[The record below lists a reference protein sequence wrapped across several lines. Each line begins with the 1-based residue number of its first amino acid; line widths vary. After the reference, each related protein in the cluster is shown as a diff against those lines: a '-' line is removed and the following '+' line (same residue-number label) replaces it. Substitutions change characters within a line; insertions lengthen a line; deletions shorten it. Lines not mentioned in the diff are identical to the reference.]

1 MASGAFE
8 PLLLPNG
15 TWLKNRI
22 GKAAMEE
29 KMSDVQRHC
38 QPSPGL
44 LGLYSAWGKGGA
56 GLILSGNIM
65 LDPTAMSCPGDVL
78 LAPDVEPLDESR
90 WREWVQATRSGGA
103 QFWFQLNHPG
113 RQIKKGAGLPVY
125 APSAVKM
132 DMGSFSNMFQTP
144 IAMTEA
150 QIHDVISRFTW
161 AAEKAEQLGAD
172 GVEIHAAHGYLISQF
187 LSPLSN
193 RRTDQW
199 GGPLEN
205 RARLLFEVV
214 KSVRAKVS
222 PKFGVGVK
230 INTADFQRGGFD
242 VDDLFWVA
250 KQLNNYQLDLLEI
263 SGGNY
268 ESPVMATGVA
278 QDDKASSTARREAYF
293 LQVAAQLKDVVQMPV
308 MVTGGISRKAVVE
321 EVVGTGTQLI
331 AGVGTAMGLVPDLP
345 NRWARGEDPAPALS
359 RSRILPKPLAAVAK
373 TSCVQ
378 VSFHMIG
385 RGWRPWK
392 GVWPVLALLVVNA
405 IESRQMRVYKK
416 WVHQQF
422 GQKHKHL

>member
-1 MASGAFE
+1 MDSAAFE

-44 LGLYSAWGKGGA
+44 LRLYTTWGQGGA

-65 LDPTAMSCPGDVL
+65 IDPTAMSCPGDVL
-78 LAPDVEPLDESR
+78 LAPDVGPLDESR
-90 WREWVQATRSGGA
+90 WREWIQVTRGGGA
-103 QFWFQLNHPG
+103 QFWLQLNHPG
-113 RQIKKGAGLPVY
+113 RQVRKGAELPVY
-125 APSAVKM
+125 APSAIRL
-132 DMGSFSNMFQTP
+132 DMGSFSNMFETP

-150 QIHDVISRFTW
+150 QLHDVIARFTW
-161 AAEKAEQLGAD
+161 AAQKAEALGAD
-172 GVEIHAAHGYLISQF
+172 GIEIHAAHGYLISQF

-193 RRTDQW
+193 KRTDRW
-199 GGPLEN
+199 GGSLEN

-214 KSVRAKVS
+214 RSVRAKVS
-222 PKFGVGVK
+222 SRFGVGVK
-230 INTADFQRGGFD
+230 INSADFQRGGFE

-250 KQLNNYQLDLLEI
+250 RQLNNHQLDLLEI
-263 SGGNY
+263 SGGSY

-278 QDDKASSTARREAYF
+278 PTEKTSGTANREAYF
-293 LQVAAQLKDVVQMPV
+293 LEVAERLKEIAAIPV
-308 MVTGGISRKAVVE
+308 MVTGGISRKAVME
-321 EVVGTGTQLI
+321 EVVGAGARLI

-345 NRWARGEDPAPALS
+345 NRWARGEDPAPVLS
-359 RSRILPKPLAAVAK
+359 RSRILPKPLAAAAK
-373 TSCVQ
+373 TSSVQ

-385 RGWRPWK
+385 RGWRWRPWK
-392 GVWPVLALLVVNA
+392 GVWPVLGLLIMRA
-405 IESRQMRVYKK
+405 IESRQMKVYKK

-422 GQKHKHL
+422 AQKHQ

>member
-1 MASGAFE
+1 MASRAFE

-44 LGLYSAWGKGGA
+44 LKLYTTWGQGGA

-65 LDPTAMSCPGDVL
+65 IDPTALSSPGDVL
-78 LAPDVEPLDESR
+78 LAPDVGPLDESR
-90 WREWVQATRSGGA
+90 WREWIQATRGGGA

-125 APSAVKM
+125 APSAVRLE
-132 DMGSFSNMFQTP
+132 MGSLSNRFDTP
-144 IAMTEA
+144 IAMTDE
-150 QIHDVISRFTW
+150 QIHDVINRFTW
-161 AAEKAEQLGAD
+161 AATKAEQLGVD

-193 RRTDQW
+193 KRTDQW
-199 GGPLEN
+199 GGSLEN

-214 KSVRAKVS
+214 RSVRARVS
-222 PKFGVGVK
+222 PQFGVGVK

-250 KQLNNYQLDLLEI
+250 RQLNSYQLDLLEI
-263 SGGNY
+263 SGGSY

-278 QDDKASSTARREAYF
+278 STSSRREAYF
-293 LQVAAQLKDVVQMPV
+293 LHVAAQLKDIAQMPL
-308 MVTGGISRKAVVE
+308 MVTGGISRRAIVDD
-321 EVVGTGTQLI
+321 VVGTGTRLI
-331 AGVGTAMGLVPDLP
+331 AGVGTALGLIPDLP
-345 NRWARGEDPAPALS
+345 NRWARGEDPAPTLSS
-359 RSRILPKPLAAVAK
+359 RSRILPKPLAAAAK
-373 TSCVQ
+373 TSSVQ
-378 VSFHMIG
+378 VGFHMIG
-385 RGWRPWK
+385 RGWRPWRH
-392 GVWPVLALLVVNA
+392 GVWLVLALLIVQA
-405 IESRQMRVYKK
+405 IEARQMRVYKK
-416 WVHQQF
+416 WVHQRL
-422 GQKHKHL
+422 GQKRE